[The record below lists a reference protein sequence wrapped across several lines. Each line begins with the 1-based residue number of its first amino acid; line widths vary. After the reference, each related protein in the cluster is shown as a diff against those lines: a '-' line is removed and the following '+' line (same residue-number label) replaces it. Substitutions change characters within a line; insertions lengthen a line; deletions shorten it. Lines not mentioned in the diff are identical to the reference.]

1 MSEELSFR
9 DLILRVRAG
18 DEEAAAQL
26 VRRYEPAIRRAVQ
39 VRLHDR
45 QLRRYLDSMDIC
57 QSVLA
62 SFFVRAALGQ
72 YQLDE
77 PAQLLRLLATMARNK
92 LANQANQQR
101 AGCRDYR
108 RGAAGADQACQVPA
122 PGPSPS
128 AQVEAADLV
137 EQARQRLSAEELRLL
152 ELRRQGRTWPEIA
165 AELGGSPDAL
175 RIRLDRA
182 VERVTRELGLD
193 EVPHE

>member
-1 MSEELSFR
+1 MSEELGFR

-39 VRLHDR
+39 LRLHDSD
-45 QLRRYLDSMDIC
+45 LRRHLDSMDVC

-72 YQLDE
+72 YRLDE
-77 PAQLLRLLATMARNK
+77 PEQLLRLLSAMARNK
-92 LANQANQQR
+92 VAHQARRER
-101 AGCRDYR
+101 AGRRDYR
-108 RGAAGADQACQVPA
+108 RRTADEDGAYSVPD
-122 PGPSPS
+122 PSPSPS
-128 AQVEAADLV
+128 AQVAAADLV
-137 EQARQRLSAEELRLL
+137 EQARQRLTPQELHLL

-165 AELGGSPDAL
+165 SELGDNPDAL

-182 VERVTRELGLD
+182 VQRVTRDLGLD
-193 EVPHE
+193 EMPDE